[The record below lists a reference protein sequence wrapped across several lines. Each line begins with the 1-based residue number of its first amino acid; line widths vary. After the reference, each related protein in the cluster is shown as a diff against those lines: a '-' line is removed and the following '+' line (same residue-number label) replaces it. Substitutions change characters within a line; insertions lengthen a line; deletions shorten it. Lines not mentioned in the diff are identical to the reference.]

1 MHIKIFMIQFLVK
14 MGFLLSQIVLIKLRN
29 FLFLVVGLLT
39 TISFFSSCDKDNEF
53 GIEINPD
60 SNTLGA
66 IYSDTF
72 SIHTFSVISDSI
84 RTDELNG
91 PSPLG
96 NYIDP
101 VFGEVNASI
110 ITQIRLEQQSYSFIP
125 DNGDIN
131 DIVIDSVVLYLA
143 IDGYYGD
150 IEEQEFKVEILDEDI
165 FKDSTYHNTTNII
178 TKTEDVSKGLS
189 IESNPLFPG
198 YFSGSLVDKA
208 ILGIPLDI
216 EKFARPIVNES
227 GNSTL
232 DGNDGDDE
240 FLTFFKGIK
249 ISSGSNGGLYYIN
262 LLNSFSRIRLFY
274 RDTSGLSSEHDTLDF
289 DFNIN
294 SNCAYFHKVA
304 HDYTGTEIEN
314 VINQPSLGQ
323 NQFFIQTLGG
333 INGRITIPGFD
344 SLIAKPVIINKAEI
358 ILPFEDYL
366 YDDYPSP
373 SSLFISRKNIEGG
386 YEFLPDLFEGSL
398 GGVFNVVNKNYTF
411 NITRHLNEVVSEK
424 AINDTIKIFPNGNGI
439 TANRVVLNGMNSA
452 KKDKAKVIISYTKY

>member
-1 MHIKIFMIQFLVK
+1 ME
-14 MGFLLSQIVLIKLRN
+14 FLLSQTLLIKSRN
-29 FLFLVVGLLT
+29 FLFLVVGLLST
-39 TISFFSSCDKDNEF
+39 VFLFCSCEKDNEF

-60 SNTLGA
+60 SNSLGA

-110 ITQIRLEQQSYSFIP
+110 ITQIRLEQSYNFIP

-131 DIVIDSVVLYLA
+131 DVVVDSVVLYLA

-150 IEEQEFKVEILDEDI
+150 IQEQEFIVEILDEDI
-165 FKDSTYHNTTNII
+165 FKDSIYHNTTNII
-178 TKTEDVSKGLS
+178 TKAEDISNGLS
-189 IESNPLFPG
+189 IESDPLFPG
-198 YFSGSLVDKA
+198 YFSGGLVDKA
-208 ILGIPLDI
+208 ILGIPLNI
-216 EKFARPIVNES
+216 EKFATPIVNES
-227 GNSTL
+227 GNTTL
-232 DGNDGDDE
+232 EGNDGDNE

-249 ISSGSNGGLYYIN
+249 ISSVNGTNGGLYYIN

-274 RDTSGLSSEHDTLDF
+274 RDTSGVFSEHDTLDF

-294 SNCAYFHKVA
+294 SNCAYYHKVT

-314 VINQPSLGQ
+314 VVNQPALGQ

-333 INGRITIPGFD
+333 INGRMTIPSFD

-373 SSLFISRKNIEGG
+373 SSLFISRKNVQGE

-398 GGVFNVVNKNYTF
+398 GGNFNVVDKNYTF
-411 NITRHLNEVVSEK
+411 NITRHLNEIVAEK

-439 TANRVVLNGMNSA
+439 TANRVVLNGMNST
-452 KKDKAKVIISYTKY
+452 KKDKAKVVISYTKY

>member
-1 MHIKIFMIQFLVK
+1 ME
-14 MGFLLSQIVLIKLRN
+14 FLLSQRVLIKFRN
-29 FLFLVVGLLT
+29 FLFLVV
-39 TISFFSSCDKDNEF
+39 FSSFAVFLLNSCEKDNEF

-110 ITQIRLEQQSYSFIP
+110 ITQIRLEQSYSFIP
-125 DNGDIN
+125 DNGDTN

-150 IEEQEFKVEILDEDI
+150 IDEQEFKVEILDEDI
-165 FKDSTYHNTTNII
+165 FKDSTYYNTTNII
-178 TKTEDVSKGLS
+178 TKTEDISNGLS

-208 ILGIPLDI
+208 ILGIPLNI
-216 EKFARPIVNES
+216 EEFARPIVNES

-232 DGNDGDDE
+232 DGNDGDNE

-249 ISSGSNGGLYYIN
+249 ISSSKGINGGLYYIN

-274 RDTSGLSSEHDTLDF
+274 RDTSGISSEHDTLDF

-294 SNCAYFHKVA
+294 SNCGYYHKVE

-314 VINQPSLGQ
+314 VVNQPNLGQ

-333 INGRITIPGFD
+333 VDGRITIPSLD
-344 SLIAKPVIINKAEI
+344 SLIAKPILINKAEI

-373 SSLFISRKNIEGG
+373 SSLFISRKNSEGK
-386 YEFLPDLFEGSL
+386 YEFLPDLFEGSI
-398 GGVFNVVNKNYTF
+398 GGNFNVVNKNYTF

-424 AINDTIKIFPNGNGI
+424 AINLSLIHI
-439 TANRVVLNGMNSA
+439 
-452 KKDKAKVIISYTKY
+452 

>member
-1 MHIKIFMIQFLVK
+1 ME
-14 MGFLLSQIVLIKLRN
+14 FLLSQIVLIKFHN
-29 FLFLVVGLLT
+29 FLFLVVFSSFTVFLLT
-39 TISFFSSCDKDNEF
+39 SCEKDNEF

-110 ITQIRLEQQSYSFIP
+110 VTQIRLEQSYSFIP
-125 DNGDIN
+125 DNGDTN

-150 IEEQEFKVEILDEDI
+150 IDEQEFKVEILDEDI
-165 FKDSTYHNTTNII
+165 FKDSTYYNTTNII
-178 TKTEDVSKGLS
+178 TKTEDISNGLS

-208 ILGIPLDI
+208 ILGIPLNI
-216 EKFARPIVNES
+216 EEFARPIVNES

-232 DGNDGDDE
+232 DGNDGDNE

-249 ISSGSNGGLYYIN
+249 ISSSKGINGGLYYIN

-274 RDTSGLSSEHDTLDF
+274 RDTSGISSEHDTLDF

-294 SNCAYFHKVA
+294 SNCGYYHKVE

-314 VINQPSLGQ
+314 VVNQTSLGQ

-333 INGRITIPGFD
+333 VDGRITIPSLD
-344 SLIAKPVIINKAEI
+344 SLIAKPILINKAEI

-366 YDDYPSP
+366 YDDYASP
-373 SSLFISRKNIEGG
+373 SSLFISRKNSEGE
-386 YEFLPDLFEGSL
+386 YEFLPDLFEGSI
-398 GGVFNVVNKNYTF
+398 GGNFNVVNKNYTF

-424 AINDTIKIFPNGNGI
+424 AINDTIRVFPNGNGI
-439 TANRVVLNGMNSA
+439 TANRVVLNGMNST
-452 KKDKAKVIISYTKY
+452 KKDKAKVVISYTKY

>member
-1 MHIKIFMIQFLVK
+1 ME
-14 MGFLLSQIVLIKLRN
+14 FLLSQIVLIKFRN
-29 FLFLVVGLLT
+29 FLFLVVFSSFAVFLLT
-39 TISFFSSCDKDNEF
+39 SCEKDNEF

-60 SNTLGA
+60 YNTLGA

-110 ITQIRLEQQSYSFIP
+110 ITQIRLEQSYSFIP
-125 DNGDIN
+125 DNGDTN

-150 IEEQEFKVEILDEDI
+150 IDEQEFKVEILDEDI
-165 FKDSTYHNTTNII
+165 FKDSTYYNTTNII
-178 TKTEDVSKGLS
+178 TKTEDISNGLS

-208 ILGIPLDI
+208 ILGIPLNI
-216 EKFARPIVNES
+216 EEFARPIVNES

-232 DGNDGDDE
+232 DGNDGDNE

-249 ISSGSNGGLYYIN
+249 ISSSKGINGGLYYIN

-274 RDTSGLSSEHDTLDF
+274 RDTSGISSEHDTLDF

-294 SNCAYFHKVA
+294 SNCGYYHKVE

-314 VINQPSLGQ
+314 VVNQPSLGQ

-333 INGRITIPGFD
+333 VDGRITIPSLD
-344 SLIAKPVIINKAEI
+344 SLIAKPILINKAEI

-373 SSLFISRKNIEGG
+373 SSLFISRKNSEGE
-386 YEFLPDLFEGSL
+386 YEFLPDLFEGSI
-398 GGVFNVVNKNYTF
+398 GGDFNVVNKNYTF

-424 AINDTIKIFPNGNGI
+424 AINDTIRVFPNGNGI
-439 TANRVVLNGMNSA
+439 TANRVVLNGMNST
-452 KKDKAKVIISYTKY
+452 KKDKAKVVISYTKY

>member
-1 MHIKIFMIQFLVK
+1 MIQFLVK
-14 MGFLLSQIVLIKLRN
+14 MEFLLSQKVLTKSRN
-29 FLFLVVGLLT
+29 FLFIVVGLLT
-39 TISFFSSCDKDNEF
+39 TVFLFGSCEKDNEF

-72 SIHTFSVISDSI
+72 SIRTFSVISDSI

-101 VFGEVNASI
+101 VFGELNASI
-110 ITQIRLEQQSYSFIP
+110 ITQIRLEQSYNFIP

-131 DIVIDSVVLYLA
+131 DIVVDSVVLYLA

-150 IEEQEFKVEILDEDI
+150 IQEQEFIVEILDEDI
-165 FKDSTYHNTTNII
+165 FKDSIYHNTNNII
-178 TKTEDVSKGLS
+178 TKAEDISNGLS
-189 IESNPLFPG
+189 IESDPLFPG
-198 YFSGSLVDKA
+198 YFSGGLVDKA
-208 ILGIPLDI
+208 ILGIPLNI
-216 EKFARPIVNES
+216 EKFATPIVNES
-227 GNSTL
+227 GNTTL
-232 DGNDGDDE
+232 DGNDGDNE

-249 ISSGSNGGLYYIN
+249 ISSVNGTNGGLYYIN

-274 RDTSGLSSEHDTLDF
+274 RDTSGASSEHDTLDF

-294 SNCAYFHKVA
+294 SNCAYYHKVT
-304 HDYTGTEIEN
+304 HDYTGTDIEN
-314 VINQPSLGQ
+314 VVNQPALGQ

-333 INGRITIPGFD
+333 INGRMTIPSFD

-373 SSLFISRKNIEGG
+373 SSLFISRKNVEGE

-398 GGVFNVVNKNYTF
+398 GGNFNVVNKNYTF
-411 NITRHLNEVVSEK
+411 NITRHLNEIVAEK
-424 AINDTIKIFPNGNGI
+424 AINDTLKIFPNGNGI
-439 TANRVVLNGMNSA
+439 TANRVVLNGMNSS
-452 KKDKAKVIISYTKY
+452 KKDKAKVVISYTKY

>member
-1 MHIKIFMIQFLVK
+1 ME
-14 MGFLLSQIVLIKLRN
+14 FLLSQIVLTKSHN
-29 FLFLVVGLLT
+29 FLFLVIGLLT
-39 TISFFSSCDKDNEF
+39 TVFLFNSCEKDNKF

-72 SIHTFSVISDSI
+72 SVNTFSVISDSI

-110 ITQIRLEQQSYSFIP
+110 ITQIRLEQSYNFIP

-131 DIVIDSVVLYLA
+131 DVVVDSVVLYLA
-143 IDGYYGD
+143 IDGFYGN
-150 IEEQEFKVEILDEDI
+150 IQEQEFKVEILDEDI
-165 FKDSTYHNTTNII
+165 FQDSIYYNTTNII
-178 TKTEDVSKGLS
+178 TKAEDISNGLS
-189 IESNPLFPG
+189 IESDPLFPG
-198 YFSGSLVDKA
+198 YFSGGLVNKA
-208 ILGIPLDI
+208 ILGIPLNI
-216 EKFARPIVNES
+216 EKFASPIVNES
-227 GNSTL
+227 GNTTL
-232 DGNDGDDE
+232 DGNDSDNE

-249 ISSGSNGGLYYIN
+249 ISSANGSNGGLYYIN

-274 RDTSGLSSEHDTLDF
+274 RDTSGISSEHDTLDF

-294 SNCAYFHKVA
+294 SNCAYFHKVT

-314 VINQPSLGQ
+314 IVTQPAMGQ

-333 INGRITIPGFD
+333 INGRMIIPSFD

-366 YDDYPSP
+366 YDEYPSP
-373 SSLFISRKNIEGG
+373 SSLFISRKNVEGE

-398 GGVFNVVNKNYTF
+398 GGNFNVVNKNYTF
-411 NITRHLNEVVSEK
+411 NITRHLNEIVAEK

-439 TANRVVLNGMNSA
+439 TANRVVLNGMNST
-452 KKDKAKVIISYTKY
+452 KKDKAKVVISYTKY

>member
-1 MHIKIFMIQFLVK
+1 

>member
-1 MHIKIFMIQFLVK
+1 ME
-14 MGFLLSQIVLIKLRN
+14 FLLSQIVLIKFRN
-29 FLFLVVGLLT
+29 FLFLVV
-39 TISFFSSCDKDNEF
+39 FSSFTVFLLNSCEKDNEF

-110 ITQIRLEQQSYSFIP
+110 ITQIRLEQSYSFIP
-125 DNGDIN
+125 DNGDTN

-150 IEEQEFKVEILDEDI
+150 IEAQEFIVEILDEDI
-165 FKDSTYHNTTNII
+165 FKDSTYYNTTNII
-178 TKTEDVSKGLS
+178 TKTEDISNGLS

-208 ILGIPLDI
+208 ILGIPLNI
-216 EKFARPIVNES
+216 EEFARPIVNES

-232 DGNDGDDE
+232 DGNDGDNE

-249 ISSGSNGGLYYIN
+249 ISSSKGINGGLYYIN

-274 RDTSGLSSEHDTLDF
+274 RDTSGISSEHDTLDF

-294 SNCAYFHKVA
+294 SNCGYYHKVE

-314 VINQPSLGQ
+314 VVNQTSLGQ

-333 INGRITIPGFD
+333 VDGRITIPSLD
-344 SLIAKPVIINKAEI
+344 SLIAKPILINKAEI

-373 SSLFISRKNIEGG
+373 SSLFISRKNSEGE
-386 YEFLPDLFEGSL
+386 YEFLPDLFEGSI
-398 GGVFNVVNKNYTF
+398 GGDFNVVNKNYTF

-424 AINDTIKIFPNGNGI
+424 AINDTIRVFPNGNGI
-439 TANRVVLNGMNSA
+439 TANRVVLNGMNST
-452 KKDKAKVIISYTKY
+452 KKDKAKVVISYTKY

>member
-1 MHIKIFMIQFLVK
+1 ME
-14 MGFLLSQIVLIKLRN
+14 FLLSQIVLIKFRN
-29 FLFLVVGLLT
+29 FLFLVVFSSFTVFLLT
-39 TISFFSSCDKDNEF
+39 SCEKDNEF

-60 SNTLGA
+60 YNTLGA

-110 ITQIRLEQQSYSFIP
+110 ITQIRLEQSYSFIP
-125 DNGDIN
+125 DNGDTN

-150 IEEQEFKVEILDEDI
+150 IDEQEFKVEILDEDI
-165 FKDSTYHNTTNII
+165 FKDSTYYNTTNII
-178 TKTEDVSKGLS
+178 TKTEDISNGLS

-208 ILGIPLDI
+208 ILGIPLNI
-216 EKFARPIVNES
+216 EEFARPIVNES

-232 DGNDGDDE
+232 DGNDGDNE

-249 ISSGSNGGLYYIN
+249 ISSSKGINGGLYYIN

-274 RDTSGLSSEHDTLDF
+274 RDTSGISSEHDTLDF

-294 SNCAYFHKVA
+294 SNCGYFHKVE

-314 VINQPSLGQ
+314 IVNQPSLGQ

-333 INGRITIPGFD
+333 VDGRITIPSLD
-344 SLIAKPVIINKAEI
+344 SLIAKPILINKAEI

-373 SSLFISRKNIEGG
+373 SSLFISRKNSEGE
-386 YEFLPDLFEGSL
+386 YEFLPDLFEGSI
-398 GGVFNVVNKNYTF
+398 GGNFNVVNKNYTF

-424 AINDTIKIFPNGNGI
+424 AINDTIRVFPNGNGI
-439 TANRVVLNGMNSA
+439 TANRVVLNGMNST
-452 KKDKAKVIISYTKY
+452 KKDKAKVVISYTKY

>member
-1 MHIKIFMIQFLVK
+1 ME
-14 MGFLLSQIVLIKLRN
+14 FLLSQRVLIKFRN
-29 FLFLVVGLLT
+29 FLFLVV
-39 TISFFSSCDKDNEF
+39 FSSFAVFLLNSCEKDNEF

-110 ITQIRLEQQSYSFIP
+110 ITQIRLEQSYSFIP
-125 DNGDIN
+125 DNGDTN

-150 IEEQEFKVEILDEDI
+150 IDEQEFKVEILDEDI
-165 FKDSTYHNTTNII
+165 FKDSTYYNTTNII
-178 TKTEDVSKGLS
+178 TKTEDISNGLS

-208 ILGIPLDI
+208 ILGIPLNI
-216 EKFARPIVNES
+216 EEFARPIVNES

-232 DGNDGDDE
+232 DGNDGDNE

-249 ISSGSNGGLYYIN
+249 ISSSKGINGGLYYIN

-274 RDTSGLSSEHDTLDF
+274 RDTSGISSEHDTLDF

-294 SNCAYFHKVA
+294 SNCGYYHKVE

-314 VINQPSLGQ
+314 VVNQPNLGQ

-333 INGRITIPGFD
+333 VDGRITIPSLD
-344 SLIAKPVIINKAEI
+344 SLIAKPILINKAEI
-358 ILPFEDYL
+358 IFPFEDYL

-373 SSLFISRKNIEGG
+373 SSLFISRKNSEGK
-386 YEFLPDLFEGSL
+386 YEFLPDLFEGSI
-398 GGVFNVVNKNYTF
+398 GGNFNVVNKNYTF

-424 AINDTIKIFPNGNGI
+424 AINEW
-439 TANRVVLNGMNSA
+439 
-452 KKDKAKVIISYTKY
+452 

>member
-1 MHIKIFMIQFLVK
+1 

-39 TISFFSSCDKDNEF
+39 TISFFSSCGKDNEF

-60 SNTLGA
+60 FNTLGA

-72 SIHTFSVISDSI
+72 SIRTFSVISDSI

-101 VFGEVNASI
+101 VFGELNASI
-110 ITQIRLEQQSYSFIP
+110 VTQIRLEQSYNFIP

-150 IEEQEFKVEILDEDI
+150 IKEQVFSVEILDEDV

-178 TKTEDVSKGLS
+178 TKAEDISKGLS

-232 DGNDGDDE
+232 DGNDGADE

-249 ISSGSNGGLYYIN
+249 ISSGSGSNGGLYYIN

-314 VINQPSLGQ
+314 VVNQPALGQ

-333 INGRITIPGFD
+333 INGRITIPSFD
-344 SLIAKPVIINKAEI
+344 SLIAKPIIINKAEI

-386 YEFLPDLFEGSL
+386 YEFLPDLFEGTL
-398 GGVFNVVNKNYTF
+398 GGNFNVVNKNYTF

-439 TANRVVLNGMNSA
+439 TANRVVLNGMNST
-452 KKDKAKVIISYTKY
+452 KKDKAKVVISYTKY

>member
-1 MHIKIFMIQFLVK
+1 ME
-14 MGFLLSQIVLIKLRN
+14 FLLSQIVLIKFRN
-29 FLFLVVGLLT
+29 FLFLVVFSSFAVFLLT
-39 TISFFSSCDKDNEF
+39 SCEKDNEF

-60 SNTLGA
+60 YNTLGA

-110 ITQIRLEQQSYSFIP
+110 ITQIRLEQSYSFIP
-125 DNGDIN
+125 DNGDTN

-150 IEEQEFKVEILDEDI
+150 IDEQEFKVEILDEDI
-165 FKDSTYHNTTNII
+165 FKDSTYYNTTNII
-178 TKTEDVSKGLS
+178 TKTEDISNGLS

-208 ILGIPLDI
+208 ILGIPLNI
-216 EKFARPIVNES
+216 EEFARPIVNES

-232 DGNDGDDE
+232 DGNDGDNE

-249 ISSGSNGGLYYIN
+249 ISSSKGINGGLYYIN

-274 RDTSGLSSEHDTLDF
+274 RDTSGISSEHDTLDF

-294 SNCAYFHKVA
+294 SNCGYYHKVE

-314 VINQPSLGQ
+314 VVNQPSLGQ

-333 INGRITIPGFD
+333 VDGRITIPSLD
-344 SLIAKPVIINKAEI
+344 SLIAKPILINKAEI

-373 SSLFISRKNIEGG
+373 SSLFISRKNSEGE
-386 YEFLPDLFEGSL
+386 YEFLPDLFEGSI
-398 GGVFNVVNKNYTF
+398 GGNFNVVNKNYTF

-424 AINDTIKIFPNGNGI
+424 AINDTIRVFPNGNGI
-439 TANRVVLNGMNSA
+439 TANRVVLNGMNST
-452 KKDKAKVIISYTKY
+452 KKDKAKVVISYTKY

>member
-1 MHIKIFMIQFLVK
+1 ME
-14 MGFLLSQIVLIKLRN
+14 FLLSQIVLIKFRN
-29 FLFLVVGLLT
+29 FLFLVVFSSFTVFLLT
-39 TISFFSSCDKDNEF
+39 SCEKDNEF

-110 ITQIRLEQQSYSFIP
+110 ITQIRLEQSYSFIP
-125 DNGDIN
+125 DNGDTN

-150 IEEQEFKVEILDEDI
+150 IDEQEFKVEILDEDI
-165 FKDSTYHNTTNII
+165 FKDSTYYNTTNII
-178 TKTEDVSKGLS
+178 TKTEDISNGLS

-208 ILGIPLDI
+208 ILGIPLNI
-216 EKFARPIVNES
+216 EEFARPIVNES

-232 DGNDGDDE
+232 DGNDGDNE

-249 ISSGSNGGLYYIN
+249 ISSSKGINGGLYYIN

-274 RDTSGLSSEHDTLDF
+274 RDTSGISSEHDTLDF

-294 SNCAYFHKVA
+294 SNCGYYHKVE
-304 HDYTGTEIEN
+304 HDYAGTEIEN
-314 VINQPSLGQ
+314 VVNQTSLGQ

-333 INGRITIPGFD
+333 VDGRITIPSLD
-344 SLIAKPVIINKAEI
+344 SLIAKPILINKAEI

-373 SSLFISRKNIEGG
+373 SSLFISRKNSEGE
-386 YEFLPDLFEGSL
+386 YEFLPDLFEGSI
-398 GGVFNVVNKNYTF
+398 GGDFNVVNKNYTF

-424 AINDTIKIFPNGNGI
+424 AINDTIRVFPNGNGI
-439 TANRVVLNGMNSA
+439 TANRVVLNGMNST
-452 KKDKAKVIISYTKY
+452 KKYKAKVVISYTKY

>member
-1 MHIKIFMIQFLVK
+1 ME
-14 MGFLLSQIVLIKLRN
+14 FLLSQKVLIKLRY
-29 FLFLVVGLLT
+29 FLFLGLGLLT
-39 TISFFSSCDKDNEF
+39 ISYLSSCEKDNEF

-72 SIHTFSVISDSI
+72 SINTFSVISDSI

-101 VFGEVNASI
+101 VFGGVNASI
-110 ITQIRLEQQSYSFIP
+110 ITQIRLEQSYNFIP

-131 DIVIDSVVLYLA
+131 DIIVDSVVLYLA

-150 IEEQEFKVEILDEDI
+150 IQEQQFKVEIIDEDI
-165 FKDSTYHNTTNII
+165 FKDSTYHNTSNVI
-178 TKTEDVSKGLS
+178 TKAEDISNGLI
-189 IESNPLFPG
+189 IESDPLFPG
-198 YFSGSLVDKA
+198 YFSGDLVNQA
-208 ILGIPLDI
+208 ILGIPLNI
-216 EKFARPIVNES
+216 EKFATPIVNES
-227 GNSTL
+227 GNTTL
-232 DGNDGDDE
+232 DGNDGDNE

-249 ISSGSNGGLYYIN
+249 ISSANGTNGGLYYIN

-274 RDTSGLSSEHDTLDF
+274 RDTSGVSSEHDTLDF

-294 SNCAYFHKVA
+294 SNCAYFHKVI
-304 HDYTGTEIEN
+304 HDYSGTQIEN
-314 VINQPSLGQ
+314 VVNQPDLGQ
-323 NQFFIQTLGG
+323 NQFFVQTLGG
-333 INGRITIPGFD
+333 INGRITIPSFD

-358 ILPFEDYL
+358 ILPFEDYP

-373 SSLFISRKNIEGG
+373 TSLFISRKNIEGE

-398 GGVFNVVNKNYTF
+398 GGNFNVVDKNYTF
-411 NITRHLNEVVSEK
+411 NITRHLNEVVAEK

-439 TANRVVLNGMNSA
+439 TANRVVLNGMNSS
-452 KKDKAKVIISYTKY
+452 KKDKAKVVISYTKY

>member
-1 MHIKIFMIQFLVK
+1 ME
-14 MGFLLSQIVLIKLRN
+14 FLLSQIVLIKSHN
-29 FLFLVVGLLT
+29 FLFLIVGLLT
-39 TISFFSSCDKDNEF
+39 TFFLFSSCEKDNEF

-72 SIHTFSVISDSI
+72 SVNTFSVISDSI

-110 ITQIRLEQQSYSFIP
+110 ITQIRLEQSYNFIP

-131 DIVIDSVVLYLA
+131 DVVVDSVVLYLA
-143 IDGYYGD
+143 IDGFYGN
-150 IEEQEFKVEILDEDI
+150 IQEQEFKVEILDEDI
-165 FKDSTYHNTTNII
+165 FKDSIYYNTTNII
-178 TKTEDVSKGLS
+178 TKLEDISNGLS
-189 IESNPLFPG
+189 IKSDPLFPG
-198 YFSGSLVDKA
+198 YFSGGLVNKA
-208 ILGIPLDI
+208 ILGIPLSI
-216 EKFARPIVNES
+216 EKFASPIVNES
-227 GNSTL
+227 GNTTL
-232 DGNDGDDE
+232 DGNDGDNE
-240 FLTFFKGIK
+240 FLMFFKGIK
-249 ISSGSNGGLYYIN
+249 ISSANGSNGGVYYIN

-274 RDTSGLSSEHDTLDF
+274 RDTSGISSEHDTLDF

-294 SNCAYFHKVA
+294 SNCSYFHKVT

-314 VINQPSLGQ
+314 ILNQPAMGQ

-333 INGRITIPGFD
+333 INGRMIIPGFD

-373 SSLFISRKNIEGG
+373 SSLFISRKNVEGK

-398 GGVFNVVNKNYTF
+398 GGNFNVINKNYTF
-411 NITRHLNEVVSEK
+411 NITRHLNEIVAEK

-439 TANRVVLNGMNSA
+439 TANRVVLNGMSST
-452 KKDKAKVIISYTKY
+452 KKDKAKVVISYTKY

>member
-1 MHIKIFMIQFLVK
+1 ME
-14 MGFLLSQIVLIKLRN
+14 FLLSQIVLTKSHN
-29 FLFLVVGLLT
+29 FLFLVIGLLT
-39 TISFFSSCDKDNEF
+39 TVFLFNSCEKDNKF

-72 SIHTFSVISDSI
+72 SVNTFSVISDSI

-110 ITQIRLEQQSYSFIP
+110 ITQIRLEQSYNFIP

-131 DIVIDSVVLYLA
+131 DVVVDSVVLYLA
-143 IDGYYGD
+143 IDGFYGN
-150 IEEQEFKVEILDEDI
+150 IQEQEFKVEILDEDI
-165 FKDSTYHNTTNII
+165 FQDSIYYNTTNII
-178 TKTEDVSKGLS
+178 TKAEDISNGLS
-189 IESNPLFPG
+189 IESDPLFPG
-198 YFSGSLVDKA
+198 YFSGGLVNKA
-208 ILGIPLDI
+208 ILGIPLNI
-216 EKFARPIVNES
+216 EKFALPIVNES
-227 GNSTL
+227 GNTTL
-232 DGNDGDDE
+232 DGNDSDNE

-249 ISSGSNGGLYYIN
+249 ISSANGSNGGLYYIN

-274 RDTSGLSSEHDTLDF
+274 RDTSGISSEHDTLDF

-294 SNCAYFHKVA
+294 SNCAYFHKVT

-314 VINQPSLGQ
+314 IVTQPAMGQ

-333 INGRITIPGFD
+333 INGRMIIPSFD

-366 YDDYPSP
+366 YDEYPSP
-373 SSLFISRKNIEGG
+373 SSLFISRKNVEGE

-398 GGVFNVVNKNYTF
+398 GGNFNVVNKNYTF
-411 NITRHLNEVVSEK
+411 NITRHLNEIVAEK

-439 TANRVVLNGMNSA
+439 TANRVVLNGMNST
-452 KKDKAKVIISYTKY
+452 KKDKAKVVISYTKY

>member
-1 MHIKIFMIQFLVK
+1 MIQFLVK
-14 MGFLLSQIVLIKLRN
+14 MEFLLSQIVLTKSHN
-29 FLFLVVGLLT
+29 FLFFVVGLLT
-39 TISFFSSCDKDNEF
+39 TVFLFNSCEKDNKF

-72 SIHTFSVISDSI
+72 SVNTFSVISDSI

-110 ITQIRLEQQSYSFIP
+110 ITQIRLEQSYNFIP

-131 DIVIDSVVLYLA
+131 DVVVDSAVLYLA
-143 IDGYYGD
+143 IDGFYGN
-150 IEEQEFKVEILDEDI
+150 IQEQQFKVEILDEDI
-165 FKDSTYHNTTNII
+165 FQDSIYYNTTNII
-178 TKTEDVSKGLS
+178 TKAEDISNGLS
-189 IESNPLFPG
+189 IESDPLFPG
-198 YFSGSLVDKA
+198 YFSGGLVDKA
-208 ILGIPLDI
+208 ILGIPLNI
-216 EKFARPIVNES
+216 EKFATPIVNES
-227 GNSTL
+227 GNTTL
-232 DGNDGDDE
+232 EGNDGDNE

-249 ISSGSNGGLYYIN
+249 ISSANGANGGLYYIN

-274 RDTSGLSSEHDTLDF
+274 RDTSGVSSEHDTLDF

-294 SNCAYFHKVA
+294 SNCAYYHKVT

-314 VINQPSLGQ
+314 VVNQPALGQ

-333 INGRITIPGFD
+333 INGRMTIPSFD

-373 SSLFISRKNIEGG
+373 SSLFISRKNVEGE

-398 GGVFNVVNKNYTF
+398 GGNFNVVNKNYTF
-411 NITRHLNEVVSEK
+411 NITRHLNEIVAEK

-439 TANRVVLNGMNSA
+439 TANRVVLNGMNST
-452 KKDKAKVIISYTKY
+452 KKDKAKVVISYTKY

>member
-1 MHIKIFMIQFLVK
+1 ME
-14 MGFLLSQIVLIKLRN
+14 FLLSQKVLTKSRN
-29 FLFLVVGLLT
+29 FLFIVVGLLT
-39 TISFFSSCDKDNEF
+39 TVFLFGSCEKDNEF

-72 SIHTFSVISDSI
+72 SIRTFSVISDSI

-101 VFGEVNASI
+101 VFGELNASI
-110 ITQIRLEQQSYSFIP
+110 ITQIRLEQSYNFIP

-131 DIVIDSVVLYLA
+131 DIVVDSVVLYLA

-150 IEEQEFKVEILDEDI
+150 IQEQEFIVEILDEDI
-165 FKDSTYHNTTNII
+165 FKDSIYHNTNNII
-178 TKTEDVSKGLS
+178 TKAEDISNGLS
-189 IESNPLFPG
+189 IESDPLFPG
-198 YFSGSLVDKA
+198 YFSGGLVDKA
-208 ILGIPLDI
+208 ILGIPLNI
-216 EKFARPIVNES
+216 EKFATPIVNES
-227 GNSTL
+227 GNTTL
-232 DGNDGDDE
+232 DGNDGDNE

-249 ISSGSNGGLYYIN
+249 ISSVNGTNGGLYYIN

-274 RDTSGLSSEHDTLDF
+274 RDTSGVSSEHDTLDF

-294 SNCAYFHKVA
+294 SNCAYYHKVT
-304 HDYTGTEIEN
+304 HDYTGTDIEN
-314 VINQPSLGQ
+314 VVNQPALGQ

-333 INGRITIPGFD
+333 INGRMTIPSFD

-373 SSLFISRKNIEGG
+373 SSLFISRKNVEGG

-398 GGVFNVVNKNYTF
+398 GGNFNVVNKNYTF
-411 NITRHLNEVVSEK
+411 NITRHLNEIVGEK
-424 AINDTIKIFPNGNGI
+424 AINDTIKLFPNGNGI
-439 TANRVVLNGMNSA
+439 TANRVVLNGMNST
-452 KKDKAKVIISYTKY
+452 KKDKAKVVISYTKY

>member
-1 MHIKIFMIQFLVK
+1 ME
-14 MGFLLSQIVLIKLRN
+14 FLLSQIVLTKSHN
-29 FLFLVVGLLT
+29 FLFLVIGLLT
-39 TISFFSSCDKDNEF
+39 TVFLFNSCEKDNKF

-72 SIHTFSVISDSI
+72 SVNTFSVISDSI

-110 ITQIRLEQQSYSFIP
+110 ITQIRLEQSYNFIP

-131 DIVIDSVVLYLA
+131 DVVVDSVVLYLA
-143 IDGYYGD
+143 IDGFYGN
-150 IEEQEFKVEILDEDI
+150 IQEQEFKVEILDEDI
-165 FKDSTYHNTTNII
+165 FQDSIYYNTTNII
-178 TKTEDVSKGLS
+178 TKAEDISNGLS
-189 IESNPLFPG
+189 IESDPLFPG
-198 YFSGSLVDKA
+198 YFSGGLVNKA
-208 ILGIPLDI
+208 ILGIPLNI
-216 EKFARPIVNES
+216 EKFGLQIVNES
-227 GNSTL
+227 GNTTL
-232 DGNDGDDE
+232 DGNDSDNE

-249 ISSGSNGGLYYIN
+249 ISSANGSNGGLYYIN

-274 RDTSGLSSEHDTLDF
+274 RDTSGISSEHDTLDF

-294 SNCAYFHKVA
+294 SNCAYFHKVT

-314 VINQPSLGQ
+314 IVTQPAMGQ

-333 INGRITIPGFD
+333 INGRMIIPSFD

-366 YDDYPSP
+366 YDEYPSP
-373 SSLFISRKNIEGG
+373 SSLFISRKNVEGE

-398 GGVFNVVNKNYTF
+398 GGNFNVVNKNYTF
-411 NITRHLNEVVSEK
+411 NITRHLNEIVAEK

-439 TANRVVLNGMNSA
+439 TANRVVLNGMNST
-452 KKDKAKVIISYTKY
+452 KKDKAKVVISYTKY

>member
-1 MHIKIFMIQFLVK
+1 ME
-14 MGFLLSQIVLIKLRN
+14 FLLSQIVLTKSHN
-29 FLFLVVGLLT
+29 FLFLVIGLLT
-39 TISFFSSCDKDNEF
+39 TVFLFNSCEKDNKF

-72 SIHTFSVISDSI
+72 SVNTFSVISDSI

-110 ITQIRLEQQSYSFIP
+110 ITQIRLEQSYNFIP

-131 DIVIDSVVLYLA
+131 DVVVDSVVLYLA
-143 IDGYYGD
+143 IDGFYGN
-150 IEEQEFKVEILDEDI
+150 IQEQEFKVEILDEDI
-165 FKDSTYHNTTNII
+165 FQDSIYYNTTNII
-178 TKTEDVSKGLS
+178 TKAEDISNGLS
-189 IESNPLFPG
+189 IESDPLFPG
-198 YFSGSLVDKA
+198 YFSGGLVNKA
-208 ILGIPLDI
+208 ILGIPLNI
-216 EKFARPIVNES
+216 EKFASPIVNES
-227 GNSTL
+227 GNTTL
-232 DGNDGDDE
+232 DGNDSDNE

-249 ISSGSNGGLYYIN
+249 ISSSNGSNGGLYYIN

-274 RDTSGLSSEHDTLDF
+274 RDTSGISSEHDTLDF

-294 SNCAYFHKVA
+294 SNCAYFHKVT

-314 VINQPSLGQ
+314 IVTQPAMGQ

-333 INGRITIPGFD
+333 INGRMIIPSFD

-366 YDDYPSP
+366 YDEYPSP
-373 SSLFISRKNIEGG
+373 SSLFISRKNVEGE

-398 GGVFNVVNKNYTF
+398 GGNFNVVNKNYTF
-411 NITRHLNEVVSEK
+411 NITRHLNEIVAEK

-439 TANRVVLNGMNSA
+439 TANRVVLNGMNST
-452 KKDKAKVIISYTKY
+452 KKDKAKVVISYTKY

>member
-1 MHIKIFMIQFLVK
+1 ME
-14 MGFLLSQIVLIKLRN
+14 FLLSQIVLIKFRN
-29 FLFLVVGLLT
+29 FLFLVV
-39 TISFFSSCDKDNEF
+39 FSSFTVFLLNSCEKDNEF

-110 ITQIRLEQQSYSFIP
+110 VTQIRLEQSYSFIP
-125 DNGDIN
+125 DNGDTN

-150 IEEQEFKVEILDEDI
+150 IDEQEFKVEILDEDI
-165 FKDSTYHNTTNII
+165 FKDSTYYNTTNII
-178 TKTEDVSKGLS
+178 TKTEDISNGLS

-208 ILGIPLDI
+208 ILGIPLNI
-216 EKFARPIVNES
+216 EEFARPIVNES

-232 DGNDGDDE
+232 DGNDGDNE

-249 ISSGSNGGLYYIN
+249 ISSSKGINGGLYYIN

-274 RDTSGLSSEHDTLDF
+274 RDTSGISSEHDTLDF

-294 SNCAYFHKVA
+294 SNCGYFHKVE

-314 VINQPSLGQ
+314 IVNQPSLGQ

-333 INGRITIPGFD
+333 VDGRITIPSLD
-344 SLIAKPVIINKAEI
+344 SLIAKPILINKAEI

-366 YDDYPSP
+366 LTTTHPLLA
-373 SSLFISRKNIEGG
+373 LFISRKNSEGE
-386 YEFLPDLFEGSL
+386 YEFLPDLFEGSI
-398 GGVFNVVNKNYTF
+398 GGNFNVVNKNYTF

-424 AINDTIKIFPNGNGI
+424 AINDTIRVFPNGNGI
-439 TANRVVLNGMNSA
+439 TANRVVLNGMNST
-452 KKDKAKVIISYTKY
+452 KKDKAKVVISYTKY